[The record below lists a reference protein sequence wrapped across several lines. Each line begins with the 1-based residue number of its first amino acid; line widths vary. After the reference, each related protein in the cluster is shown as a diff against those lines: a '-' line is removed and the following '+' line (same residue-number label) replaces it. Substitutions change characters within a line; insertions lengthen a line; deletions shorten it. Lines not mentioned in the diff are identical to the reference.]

1 MRKAPITNDNK
12 SAEKKMVLAPRE
24 DADADDDDADDDV
37 DDVAW
42 IISGEDAGWYKKTPP
57 FMGRIDAALYPTSG
71 KQKIFEY

>member
-1 MRKAPITNDNK
+1 MRKPPITNDNK

-42 IISGEDAGWYKKTPP
+42 ITSREDVGW
-57 FMGRIDAALYPTSG
+57 
-71 KQKIFEY
+71 